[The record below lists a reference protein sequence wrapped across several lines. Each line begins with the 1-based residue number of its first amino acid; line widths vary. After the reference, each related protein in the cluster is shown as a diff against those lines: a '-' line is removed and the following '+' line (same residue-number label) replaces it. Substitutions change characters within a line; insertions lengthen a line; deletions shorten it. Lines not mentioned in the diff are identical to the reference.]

1 MSDVNAQGSASGS
14 RPGEQSTRQVTA
26 DLAALREDFAKLSA
40 SVADLVKVQA
50 GQASAAMRSAVG
62 DARERLASSTAETRE
77 RLAGRAAD
85 AQARVMD
92 KAADA
97 QDRFMAATADLE
109 STIERNPLMAVLIA
123 LFIGLLMGTLSRA
136 RK

>member
-1 MSDVNAQGSASGS
+1 MTDSNPSADK
-14 RPGEQSTRQVTA
+14 PAEQKASQITA

-40 SVADLVKVQA
+40 SVADLVKAQA
-50 GQASAAMRSAVG
+50 GEASAAMRSAVG
-62 DARERLASSTAETRE
+62 DARERLASSTAQTRE

-97 QDRFMAATADLE
+97 QDRFVAATADLE
-109 STIERNPLMAVLIA
+109 STIERNPLIAVLIA
-123 LFIGLLMGTLSRA
+123 LFIGL
-136 RK
+136 

>member
-1 MSDVNAQGSASGS
+1 MTDFNPSGGQPAEPKAS
-14 RPGEQSTRQVTA
+14 QITA
-26 DLAALREDFAKLSA
+26 DLAALREDFAKLSS
-40 SVADLVKVQA
+40 SVADLVKAQA
-50 GQASAAMRSAVG
+50 GHASAAMRDAVG
-62 DARERLASSTAETRE
+62 EARERLASTTAGAKDK
-77 RLAGRAAD
+77 LAGRAAD
-85 AQARVMD
+85 AQGRIMD

-109 STIERNPLMAVLIA
+109 STIERNPLIAVLIA

>member
-1 MSDVNAQGSASGS
+1 MSDIEGASGG
-14 RPGEQSTRQVTA
+14 PGSQSSGQISA
-26 DLAALREDFAKLSA
+26 DLARLRDDFAKLSA

-62 DARERLASSTAETRE
+62 DARERITSSTAETRE

-85 AQARVMD
+85 AQGRIMD

-109 STIERNPLMAVLIA
+109 ATIERNPLTAVLIA
-123 LFIGLLMGTLSRA
+123 LFIGILMGALSRP
-136 RK
+136 RR

>member
-1 MSDVNAQGSASGS
+1 MTDFNPSGS
-14 RPGEQSTRQVTA
+14 QPGEKNPSQITA
-26 DLAALREDFAKLSA
+26 DLATLRDDFAKLSS
-40 SVADLVKVQA
+40 SVADLVKAQA
-50 GQASAAMRSAVG
+50 GQASAAMRGAVG
-62 DARERLASSTAETRE
+62 DARERLASTTADARE

-85 AQARVMD
+85 AQDRIKD

-123 LFIGLLMGTLSRA
+123 LFIGLLMGTLSRS
-136 RK
+136 RR

>member
-1 MSDVNAQGSASGS
+1 MSDTDS
-14 RPGEQSTRQVTA
+14 RNENTGQQSPGQISA
-26 DLAALREDFAKLSA
+26 DLARLRDDFAKLSA
-40 SVADLVKVQA
+40 SVADLVKAQA

-85 AQARVMD
+85 AQGRIMD

-109 STIERNPLMAVLIA
+109 ATIERNPLTAVLIA
-123 LFIGLLMGTLSRA
+123 LFLGLLMGALSRP
-136 RK
+136 RR

>member
-1 MSDVNAQGSASGS
+1 MSDTESAGGGPSQQNSGQIS
-14 RPGEQSTRQVTA
+14 A
-26 DLAALREDFAKLSA
+26 DLARLRDDFAKLSA

-85 AQARVMD
+85 AQGRIMN

-97 QDRFMAATADLE
+97 QDRVMAATADLE
-109 STIERNPLMAVLIA
+109 STIERNPLTAVLIA
-123 LFIGLLMGTLSRA
+123 LFIGVLMGALSRP
-136 RK
+136 RR